1 MVCIKLWALS
11 ALCKHQSTFQHTL
24 LLCCKGMAI
33 CCAFSTVVLLEQYP
47 RAKSVCL
54 ELKC

>member
-24 LLCCKGMAI
+24 LLCCKGTAI